1 MFLFAFYNLFFLI
14 SHKNSL
20 SSDLRRNGYRHP
32 LRSKEENIFGDLLY
46 ASVKSVNR
54 AAHKVEN
61 SVNRLLI
68 ERGKIDDDLFS
79 HFEVID
85 EQLHVLV
92 GARRVD
98 NYTAT
103 LTDGRLRVT
112 RHLRSGRGLARENS
126 SPVLHIRTLCLIVS
140 EIPFVHMLFLYYA
153 FCIVDSRKA

>member
-20 SSDLRRNGYRHP
+20 SSDLRRDCYRHS
-32 LRSKEENIFGDLLY
+32 LRSKEENIFGYLLY

-98 NYTAT
+98 NYTAA

-126 SPVLHIRTLCLIVS
+126 SPVLHIRALRLIVS
-140 EIPFVHMLFLYYA
+140 KISFVHIFTH
-153 FCIVDSRKA
+153 IVPSGTVDSHKA